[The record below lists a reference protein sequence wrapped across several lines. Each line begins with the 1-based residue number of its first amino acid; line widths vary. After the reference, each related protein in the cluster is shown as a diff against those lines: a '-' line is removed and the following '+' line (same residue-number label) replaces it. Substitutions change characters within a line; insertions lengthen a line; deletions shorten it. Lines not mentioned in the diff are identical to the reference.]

1 MDQTLNRMPKMKKC
15 PMWLYYESKPKRQE
29 EYARS
34 ALEQEQKKIEQ
45 TGRKIDQWLEE
56 YNKLFERQ

>member
-1 MDQTLNRMPKMKKC
+1 
-15 PMWLYYESKPKRQE
+15 MWLYYESKPKRQE